1 MSRKQA
7 ICYLIIGIIVLL
19 TVLFVLTMI
28 NVWIMLL
35 FLLLLVLGS
44 GLAYDRYPDLF
55 VPLCRR
61 TNQTPSAMPGVV
73 HDRAQTLGPTMVL
86 VSLNAGSQEQI
97 VVNHDN
103 FTIGRGETCDYVL
116 RDAPSV
122 SRRHVTIRVDRD
134 NREAAIIDNQS
145 QNGTFVNNSRL
156 MPETPVALFSGDV
169 IQIGELRFSVQF
181 AQL

>member
-1 MSRKQA
+1 
-7 ICYLIIGIIVLL
+7 
-19 TVLFVLTMI
+19 
-28 NVWIMLL
+28 
-35 FLLLLVLGS
+35 
-44 GLAYDRYPDLF
+44 
-55 VPLCRR
+55 
-61 TNQTPSAMPGVV
+61 
-73 HDRAQTLGPTMVL
+73 MVL

-134 NREAAIIDNQS
+134 NKEAAIIDNQS